1 MLWSGMEEIR
11 RDAGLVRAMGPWSLA
26 AGVVNLVV
34 GAGIFAVPGALAESL
49 GVYAPLAFLACAAA
63 IGAVA
68 VCFAEAGS
76 RIPTSGGVYG
86 CIEAA
91 FGPFTAYVAGT
102 LLWFGNVL
110 ACGGVAAALADVV
123 VSALPPPYQGP
134 GRVAAVIVVI
144 GGLGVV
150 NFGGVARGAKL
161 VNTATLVKLI
171 PIAIFVV
178 VGAGAMHGTNFT
190 QDSHASLA
198 GLDRALILAMFTFVG
213 METTLCASG
222 EVVQP
227 ARSIP
232 RALATSLTFIA
243 LLYVAIQFIA
253 QGILGDS
260 LAHSRVPLA
269 DAMARISP
277 TLRVLM
283 LAGAAVSMFGWLG
296 SDILCSPRILF
307 ALARDGVLPRVL
319 GRVHIRFRSP
329 HFAIAFYC
337 ALAVGLALSGTFAEL
352 AVLSTLAIAPLYVAG
367 CASAWRLAHRRVALA
382 GEPLNFRWL
391 GTAVVF
397 GITSMLVLIGLASRA
412 EIVGLG
418 AIIIVS
424 GVVYLLQSRLR
435 PAVGES
441 AG

>member
-1 MLWSGMEEIR
+1 
-11 RDAGLVRAMGPWSLA
+11 MGPWSLA

-232 RALATSLTFIA
+232 RALAMSLTFIA

-319 GRVHIRFRSP
+319 GRVHMRFRSP

>member
-232 RALATSLTFIA
+232 RALAMSLTFIA

-319 GRVHIRFRSP
+319 GRVHMRFRSP